1 MSDKKNIAFLSERQ
15 DYEEP
20 GTNNYVHNQKEQTQ
34 DTSPASDFD
43 FDFDFDFEGE
53 FDPIRSTN

>member
-1 MSDKKNIAFLSERQ
+1 MSDKKNIAFLGERQ

-20 GTNNYVHNQKEQTQ
+20 GNNNSAHNQKEQTQ
-34 DTSPASDFD
+34 DSGPTS
-43 FDFDFDFEGE
+43 DFDFEGE